1 MIHQQIKEQVKEAM
15 RAKDALRLSVIRNI
29 LSSFTN
35 ELVAQKK
42 PPQGEVTDDEALAV
56 IRRLV
61 KQRKDSIEQFRK
73 GGREDL
79 AVTEEA
85 ELVILQAYLP
95 AMMSQSDIK
104 TLVTKKAAE
113 LGITDKSKANQL
125 MGAVM
130 KETKGNADGNDVKAV
145 VDSLFQ

>member
-15 RAKDALRLSVIRNI
+15 RAKDALRLNVVRNI

-35 ELVAQKK
+35 ELIAQKK
-42 PPQGEVTDDEALAV
+42 PPQGELPDDEALTV
-56 IRRLV
+56 IRKLV

-73 GGREDL
+73 GNREDL
-79 AVTEEA
+79 ASAEEA
-85 ELVILQAYLP
+85 ELNILQAYLP
-95 AMMSQSDIK
+95 AMMSKESIK
-104 TLVTKKAAE
+104 TLVLQKAAE

-130 KETKGNADGNDVKAV
+130 KATKGNADGNDVKAA
-145 VDSLFQ
+145 VDSLF